1 MALNPIECLETLT
14 LCTNHAPETVR
25 NICQRRGLTYIDFFI
40 IDSRTKVYVFNREG
54 MYVIAVTN
62 PQNDLDIEL
71 SPQSKPMLGVDNT
84 YVKYKK
90 ERARVQTE
98 LHDKYWFVVSRVYKC
113 VEEILNGYNFYPT
126 TFQFIGHGIGGAI
139 ATLLCMEMS
148 RKFTSVLPVLMTFG
162 SPRIG
167 DDNLKKLFNCLVKEC
182 KRFVVKR
189 DPMPKRPS
197 LIHNFRHVIK
207 ETCFDKSGKQC
218 KINTGSKKIRHPLQS
233 YLNCVTRHYDSKQYV
248 R

>member
-25 NICQRRGLTYIDFFI
+25 NICQRRGLTYTEFFI
-40 IDSRTKVYVFNREG
+40 IDSRTKVYVFSRDNT
-54 MYVIAVTN
+54 YVIAVTN
-62 PQNDLDIEL
+62 PQDDLEIDL
-71 SPQSKPMLGVDNT
+71 TPQTTCMLGVDSS

-90 ERARVQTE
+90 ERVRVQKY
-98 LHDKYWFVVSRVYKC
+98 LHDKYWFVIDKVYNC
-113 VEEILNGYNFYPT
+113 VEKLLDKYNFYPT
-126 TFQFIGHGIGGAI
+126 TFQFTGHGIGGAI

-148 RKFTSVLPVLMTFG
+148 RKFTSVLPILITFG

-167 DDNLKKLFNCLVKEC
+167 DVNFKKLFNCLVKDY

-197 LIHNFRHVIK
+197 LIHNFRHINE
-207 ETCFDKSGKQC
+207 ETCFDKSGKKC
-218 KINTGSKKIRHPLQS
+218 NINTGSKKIRHPLQS
-233 YLNCVTRHYDSKQYV
+233 YLNCITRHYDSKQYV